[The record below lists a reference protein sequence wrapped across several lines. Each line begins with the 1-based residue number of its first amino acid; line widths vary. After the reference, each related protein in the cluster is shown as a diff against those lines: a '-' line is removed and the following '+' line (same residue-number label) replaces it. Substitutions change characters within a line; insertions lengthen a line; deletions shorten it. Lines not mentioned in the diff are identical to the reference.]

1 MRTAAEMHAST
12 AAAIGRF
19 AALLVALIVP
29 PVEPHAAE
37 VAQQV
42 VCEVS
47 YLNHAWGFQHS
58 GVYIDPTGSIGEF
71 NYSADDSQWAPNR
84 GQPLTQSDLREK
96 YRPGHRV
103 IGKVC
108 PAQMIW
114 LRDELNKV
122 RYSPSSKPTHR
133 ASDSGAQFT
142 QCWMFESDSAPGQH
156 VRLRETGDFESRNL
170 AEAAPALANWI
181 EAVVQDARDNAHIP
195 LSAKG
200 CIAYPESLHQ
210 QYDETV
216 HQSDEDRER
225 AMKLLVSAEGLRC
238 RMGEGRWF
246 NVYGTKFEQRPT
258 PENFEI
264 NYYQLD
270 LQSGDGRVSDGGN
283 EVQTV
288 RARVSDIAVVLEDN
302 PMDGQEIR
310 TTTVVP
316 YRIGGQNRF
325 PAVMHE
331 VLYDSSG
338 LVATTYVGS
347 CTVIPRS

>member
-1 MRTAAEMHAST
+1 MSAATAIHAST
-12 AAAIGRF
+12 SPAISRS
-19 AALLVALIVP
+19 ASLLIALIVQS
-29 PVEPHAAE
+29 VGSHAAE
-37 VAQQV
+37 VEQQV

-47 YLNHAWGFQHS
+47 HLNFAWGFQHS
-58 GVYIDPTGSIGEF
+58 GIYIDPTGSIGEF
-71 NYSADDSQWAPNR
+71 NYSADDSRWAPNR
-84 GQPLTQSDLREK
+84 GQPMTQGDLRQK
-96 YRPGHRV
+96 HRPGNRV
-103 IGKVC
+103 IARVC

-122 RYSPSSKPTHR
+122 RYSPSSEPTHGS
-133 ASDSGAQFT
+133 SDGGTQFT
-142 QCWMFESDSAPGQH
+142 QCWMFGSDSAPGQH
-156 VRLRETGDFESRNL
+156 IRLRETGDVESRNL

-181 EAVVQDARDNAHIP
+181 EAVAQDARNNAHIP
-195 LSAKG
+195 LNSKG

-216 HQSDEDRER
+216 HQSEEDRDR
-225 AMKLLVSAEGLRC
+225 TMKILTSAEGFRC

-246 NVYGTKFEQRPT
+246 GVYGTKFEQRPT
-258 PENFEI
+258 PENFEM
-264 NYYQLD
+264 NYFQLN
-270 LQSGDGRVSDGGN
+270 LQNGEGRVADGGN
-283 EVQTV
+283 EVHKVQ
-288 RARVSDIAVVLEDN
+288 ARVNPIGIVLEDN

-316 YRIGGQNRF
+316 YRISGQNRF